1 MLSMKVEGIDER
13 LARRLREARAMRGQT
28 LEQLAER
35 SGVSR
40 AMISRIERAESSPTA
55 ALLGRLCA
63 GLDITISSLFVD
75 LEAPP
80 SPLIRRADQPVWRDP
95 ETGYVRRNVA
105 PPGAGSMQ
113 EIVHVRLPAGKRVDY
128 PAAAYAESEHHILLL
143 DGALEFG
150 NGAEVYRL
158 EPGDCL
164 RVATA
169 APSWYRNP
177 GQRAAEYLVLLI
189 RARNGSHGG

>member
-1 MLSMKVEGIDER
+1 MKVESIDER
-13 LARRLREARAMRGQT
+13 LARRLREARMACGRT

-75 LEAPP
+75 LEAPA

-95 ETGYVRRNVA
+95 ETGYLRRNVA
-105 PPGAGSMQ
+105 PPGTGTAQ

-143 DGALEFG
+143 GGALEFG
-150 NGAEVYRL
+150 NGAQVYRL
-158 EPGDCL
+158 APGDCL
-164 RVATA
+164 RVAVA

-177 GQRAAEYLVLLI
+177 GRRPAEYLVLLV
-189 RARNGSHGG
+189 RANSHGR

>member
-1 MLSMKVEGIDER
+1 MKVESIDER
-13 LARRLREARAMRGQT
+13 LGRRLREARTQRGQT
-28 LEQLAER
+28 LDQLAER

-55 ALLGRLCA
+55 ALLGRLCG

-75 LEAPP
+75 LEGPA
-80 SPLIRRADQPVWRDP
+80 SPMIRRDDQPVWRDP
-95 ETGYVRRNVA
+95 ETGYLRRNVA
-105 PPGAGSMQ
+105 PPGNGSAQ

-128 PAAAYAESEHHILLL
+128 PAAAYADTEHHILLL

-150 NGAEVYRL
+150 NGAHVFRL
-158 EPGDCL
+158 APGDCL
-164 RVATA
+164 RVPEA

-177 GQRAAEYLVLLI
+177 GRKAAEYLVLLV
-189 RARNGSHGG
+189 RANSHGG